1 MKLVHEQVHHT
12 KFGVGTVIRQTE
24 DVIEVKFKKEFGNKK
39 FIYPEAFEMFLKLC
53 NPVSQEGITEELR
66 QIKEELDSRRKMR
79 KDAEQKVIDDTRSD
93 LLQKKRAAAKV
104 TTAAKSAAKKDAKK
118 AKELEDLVAD
128 VGNRESAAQ
137 NNRA

>member
-24 DVIEVKFKKEFGNKK
+24 SVIEVKFKKEFGNKK
-39 FIYPEAFEMFLKLC
+39 FIYPEAFETFLKLC
-53 NPVSQEGITEELR
+53 NPVSQEGIAEELR

-79 KDAEQKVIDDTRSD
+79 KDAEQKVIDDNRSD

-104 TTAAKSAAKKDAKK
+104 TTAAKAAAKKTAKK
-118 AKELEDLVAD
+118 AKELEDLVED
-128 VGNRESAAQ
+128 IGNRESAAR
-137 NNRA
+137 NDIS